1 MGYIKEKDGVIY
13 QVERRKLTPKEES
26 LLKKH
31 IALEKSSKL
40 KPLKEKSHSIVKF
53 KAVSKQ

>member
-13 QVERRKLTPKEES
+13 QVERRKLTSKEEI

-31 IALEKSSKL
+31 IALEKNGKAKLLKSKISR
-40 KPLKEKSHSIVKF
+40 KTRVKTT
-53 KAVSKQ
+53 S